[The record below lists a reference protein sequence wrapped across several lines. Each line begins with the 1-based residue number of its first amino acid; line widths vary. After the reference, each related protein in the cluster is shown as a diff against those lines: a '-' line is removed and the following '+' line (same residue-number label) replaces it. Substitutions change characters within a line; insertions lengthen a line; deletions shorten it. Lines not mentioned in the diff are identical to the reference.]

1 MKKILV
7 TFATNSGSTAE
18 VAQAIAEELGK
29 NSATVEV
36 RQISDVKTVD
46 GYQAVVVGAPMIVG
60 WHPSAV
66 KFIKRNKQA
75 LSGMP
80 VAYFF
85 TALKLTRSDPHNFNE
100 LSISVD
106 PQLAKPPQNPSRM
119 SFKEKHAS
127 VDNYLP
133 PALKAAPDVKPV
145 SVGFFGGKLDIMR
158 LKLWQK
164 LFIML
169 VIQAKPG
176 DFRNWSFIRGWANN
190 LSVRL

>member
-7 TFATNSGSTAE
+7 TYATNSGSTAE
-18 VAQAIAEELGK
+18 VAQVIAEELGK
-29 NSATVEV
+29 NSAKVEI
-36 RQISDVKTVD
+36 RQINDVKTVD

-66 KFIKRNKQA
+66 RFIKRNKQA
-75 LSGMP
+75 LSRMP

-85 TALKLTRSDPHNFNE
+85 TALKLTKSDQHKFNE

-106 PQLAKPPQNPSRM
+106 PQLAKPLQNPKRV

-176 DFRNWSFIRGWANN
+176 DFRNWSFIRRWANH
-190 LSVRL
+190 LSVSL

>member
-7 TFATNSGSTAE
+7 TYATNAGSTAE
-18 VAQAIAEELGK
+18 VAQVIAEELGK
-29 NSATVEV
+29 NSARVEV
-36 RQISDVKTVD
+36 RQINEVKTVA

-66 KFIKRNKQA
+66 KFLKQNKQA
-75 LSGMP
+75 LSNMP

-85 TALKLTRSDPHNFNE
+85 TALKLTSSDLHDFKE

-106 PQLAKPPQNPSRM
+106 PQLAKLPQNPNRM

-145 SVGFFGGKLDIMR
+145 SVGFFGGKLDHMR
-158 LKLWQK
+158 LK
-164 LFIML
+164 
-169 VIQAKPG
+169 
-176 DFRNWSFIRGWANN
+176 
-190 LSVRL
+190 

>member
-7 TFATNSGSTAE
+7 TYATNAGSTAE
-18 VAQAIAEELGK
+18 VAQVIAEELGK
-29 NSATVEV
+29 NSAKVEV
-36 RQISDVKTVD
+36 HQINDVKTVN

-66 KFIKRNKQA
+66 KFIKKNKQA
-75 LSGMP
+75 LSRMP

-85 TALKLTRSDPHNFNE
+85 TAMKLTKSDQHNFKE

-106 PQLAKPPQNPSRM
+106 PQLAKPPQNPNRM

-133 PALKAAPDVKPV
+133 PALKAAPDIKPV

-190 LSVRL
+190 LSERL

>member
-7 TFATNSGSTAE
+7 TYATNSGSTAE

-29 NSATVEV
+29 NSARVEV
-36 RQISDVKTVD
+36 RQINDVKTVD

-60 WHPSAV
+60 WHPSAI
-66 KFIKRNKQA
+66 KFIKKNRRAMSN
-75 LSGMP
+75 LP

-85 TALKLTRSDPHNFNE
+85 TALKLTRSDQHNFKE

-106 PQLAKPPQNPSRM
+106 PQLAKPPQKPNRI

-127 VDNYLP
+127 IDNYLP

-164 LFIML
+164 LFILL
-169 VIQAKPG
+169 VIQAQPG

-190 LSVRL
+190 LSGRL

>member
-7 TFATNSGSTAE
+7 TYATNAGSTAE
-18 VAQAIAEELGK
+18 IAQVIAEELGK
-29 NSATVEV
+29 NSATVDV
-36 RQISDVKTVD
+36 RQINDVKSVN

-66 KFIKRNKQA
+66 KFIKKNKRA
-75 LSGMP
+75 LSSVS

-85 TALKLTRSDPHNFNE
+85 TSLKLTQRDPQNFKE

-106 PQLAKPPQNPSRM
+106 PQLAKPPQNPKRM
-119 SFKEKHAS
+119 SLKEKHAS
-127 VDNYLP
+127 IDNYLP

-164 LFIML
+164 LFILL

-176 DFRNWSFIRGWANN
+176 DFRNWSFIRGWAND
-190 LSVRL
+190 LSASL

>member
-1 MKKILV
+1 MKTILV
-7 TFATNSGSTAE
+7 TYATNAGSTAE

-29 NSATVEV
+29 NNARVDV
-36 RQISDVKTVD
+36 LQINDVKGVD
-46 GYQAVVVGAPMIVG
+46 GYQAVVVGAPMIIG

-66 KFIKRNKQA
+66 KFIKKNKQA
-75 LSGMP
+75 LSRMP

-85 TALKLTRSDPHNFNE
+85 TALKLTASDQRNFKE

-106 PQLAKPPQNPSRM
+106 PQLAMPPQNPNRM

-127 VDNYLP
+127 VNHYLP
-133 PALKAAPDVKPV
+133 PALKAAPDVRPV
-145 SVGFFGGKLDIMR
+145 SVGFFGGKLNIMR

-164 LFIML
+164 LFITL

-190 LSVRL
+190 LSARL